1 MTFGYHGVHD
11 AAGEGRQNVARQQV
25 DSSTVQSGKVVP
37 EASQGE
43 GLVSYSSDHPFGLPE
58 PAAS

>member
-1 MTFGYHGVHD
+1 VHD